1 MLVQAMV
8 LPEGSLTV
16 HDIVPAGSGFGE
28 EVAATYAVN
37 VVVPPRVGELEAEI
51 VTVGTK
57 FEIVSEAE
65 FESPAR

>member
-1 MLVQAMV
+1 MQAIV

-28 EVAATYAVN
+28 EAAATYAVK
-37 VVVPPRVGELEAEI
+37 VVVPPSVGELEAVI
-51 VTVGTK
+51 VTVGIK
-57 FEIVSEAE
+57 LEIVSEAE